1 MSMPCLHTQLRTP
14 QRKPARGSGGFSLIE
29 VLFAIS
35 ILAVGIVGILSLFTT
50 GISAAAWSGNMT
62 TAAMEAQSLYTRVVS
77 EVDANNERVF
87 LRRIADPKSP
97 SANPPDNEWI
107 HQDNNILDP
116 ILVDPDREWWW
127 QCRVT
132 KYQMDLDAPL
142 ESAKDISPQNNPSA
156 KQFPIGLYQI
166 AIAVY
171 RNWKPNKPPVVTY
184 TTFVTA
190 GY

>member
-1 MSMPCLHTQLRTP
+1 MNTTSQHTHVGMPR
-14 QRKPARGSGGFSLIE
+14 RGRAPRHGGFSLIE

-35 ILAVGIVGILSLFTT
+35 ILAVGIVGILSLFTS

-77 EVDANNERVF
+77 EVDANNDRIF
-87 LRRIADPKSP
+87 LRRIADPKIP
-97 SANPPDNEWI
+97 FPRNLPDNEWI
-107 HQDNNILDP
+107 HTDGGSVSDP
-116 ILVDPDREWWW
+116 VLVDPDREWWW

-132 KYQMDLDAPL
+132 KYPMDLDSPL
-142 ESAKDISPQNNPSA
+142 DSRIDLTGGKE
-156 KQFPIGLYQI
+156 FPFGLYQI

-171 RNWKPNKPPVVTY
+171 RNWKPGKAPVVTY
-184 TTFVTA
+184 TTFVSA